1 MALTRDDVFF
11 NAFDTHAA
19 KSVEASKLLV
29 EMLADISKAP
39 KLSKRIKDLEHE
51 ADKITHDC
59 VAALHQTW
67 ITPLDREEIHALI
80 SRLDDV
86 LDSIEAASER
96 VILFEIS
103 EVTPEVKDLAQ
114 AVVASCEAM
123 HSAVQSLRDINKQSK
138 KILALCVEINKH
150 ENTADLAYRTAVAK
164 LFKPGNDPLLVMK
177 WRDIYD
183 HLETATDQ
191 CEDVANI
198 IEGVVLEHA

>member
-1 MALTRDDVFF
+1 MGLTKDDVFF
-11 NAFDTHAA
+11 NAFSSSAE
-19 KSVEASKLLV
+19 KSVDASKLLV
-29 EMLADISKAP
+29 EMLDDIRKAP
-39 KLSKRIKDLEHE
+39 KLAKRIKDLEHE

-96 VILFEIS
+96 IILFEIA
-103 EVTPEVKDLAQ
+103 EVTDEGRELAR
-114 AVVASCEAM
+114 AVVSSCEAVL
-123 HSAVQSLRDINKQSK
+123 SAVRSLRDLKHGK
-138 KILALCVEINKH
+138 RLLELCVEINKH
-150 ENTADLAYRTAVAK
+150 ENTADLAYRGAIAK
-164 LFKPGNDPLLVMK
+164 LFRPGNDPLLVMK

-183 HLETATDQ
+183 HLETATDR

-198 IEGVVLEHA
+198 IEGIVLEHA

>member
-1 MALTRDDVFF
+1 MALTKDNLFF
-11 NAFDTHAA
+11 GAFTSHAE

-29 EMLADISKAP
+29 QMLSNLSKAP
-39 KLSKRIKDLEHE
+39 ELAKRINDLEHE
-51 ADKITHDC
+51 GDKITHDC

-67 ITPLDREEIHALI
+67 ITPLVREEIHALI

-96 VILFEIS
+96 VLLFEITES
-103 EVTPEVKDLAQ
+103 TPEGLELCR
-114 AVVASCEAM
+114 AVVTSCEAV
-123 HSAVQSLRDINKQSK
+123 HSAVQSLRDLKHSK
-138 KILALCVEINKH
+138 RLLELCVEINKH
-150 ENTADLAYRTAVAK
+150 ENMADLCYRTAVAK
-164 LFKPGNDPLLVMK
+164 LFKSGSDPLLVMK

-183 HLETATDQ
+183 HLETATDR

>member
-1 MALTRDDVFF
+1 MALTKDNLFF
-11 NAFDTHAA
+11 GSFTDHAA

-29 EMLADISKAP
+29 QMLSDLHKAP
-39 KLSKRIKDLEHE
+39 ELSKRINDLEHE
-51 ADKITHDC
+51 GDKITHNC

-80 SRLDDV
+80 TRLDDV
-86 LDSIEAASER
+86 LDAIEAASER
-96 VILFEIS
+96 VILFEITDS
-103 EVTPEVKDLAQ
+103 TPEGLDLCR
-114 AVVASCEAM
+114 AVVASCEAV
-123 HSAVQSLRDINKQSK
+123 HSAVTVLRDLKQSK
-138 KILALCVEINKH
+138 RLLALCVEINKH

-164 LFKPGNDPLLVMK
+164 LFKSGSDPLLVMK

-183 HLETATDQ
+183 HLEMATDR

>member
-11 NAFDTHAA
+11 NAFNTHAA

-29 EMLADISKAP
+29 EMLEDIRKAP
-39 KLSKRIKDLEHE
+39 ELSKRIKDLEHQ

-80 SRLDDV
+80 TRLDDV

-96 VILFEIS
+96 VILFEIDD
-103 EVTPEVKDLAQ
+103 VTPEGLELAK
-114 AVVASCEAM
+114 AVIASCEATL
-123 HSAVQSLRDINKQSK
+123 SAVQLLRDVSKQSQK
-138 KILALCVEINKH
+138 LLSLCVEINKH
-150 ENTADLAYRTAVAK
+150 ENTADLRYRTAIAK
-164 LFKPGNDPLLVMK
+164 LYKSGSDPLLVMK

-183 HLETATDQ
+183 HLETATDR

>member
-1 MALTRDDVFF
+1 MALSRDNLFF
-11 NAFDTHAA
+11 SAFSNHAA
-19 KSVEASKLLV
+19 KAVEASKLLV
-29 EMLADISKAP
+29 EMWKDMSQAP
-39 KLSKRIKDLEHE
+39 SCAKRIKDLEHE

-80 SRLDDV
+80 TRLDDV

-96 VILFEIS
+96 IILFEIS
-103 EVTPEVKDLAQ
+103 EGTPEGLVLCE
-114 AVVASCEAM
+114 AVVASCEAV
-123 HSAVQSLRDINKQSK
+123 HSAVQSLRDLKHSK
-138 KILALCVEINKH
+138 RLLELCIEINKH
-150 ENTADLAYRTAVAK
+150 ENTADLAYRTAIAK
-164 LFKPGNDPLLVMK
+164 LFKSGSDPLLVMK

-183 HLETATDQ
+183 HLETATDR

>member
-1 MALTRDDVFF
+1 MGLTRDDVFF
-11 NAFDTHAA
+11 NAFTNHAT
-19 KSVEASKLLV
+19 KTVEASKLLV
-29 EMLADISKAP
+29 EMLDDLSRAKE
-39 KLSKRIKDLEHE
+39 LSKRIKDLEHE

-80 SRLDDV
+80 TRLDDV

-96 VILFEIS
+96 IILFEIEES
-103 EVTPEVKDLAQ
+103 TKEGLDLGK
-114 AVVASCEAM
+114 AVVASCEATL
-123 HSAVQSLRDINKQSK
+123 SAVSSLRDLKQSK
-138 KILALCVEINKH
+138 RLLALCVEINKH
-150 ENTADLAYRTAVAK
+150 ENTADLAYRAAIAK
-164 LFKPGNDPLLVMK
+164 LFKSGSDPLLVMK

-183 HLETATDQ
+183 HLETATDR

>member
-11 NAFDTHAA
+11 SAFNNHAA

-29 EMLADISKAP
+29 EMLEDISKAP
-39 KLSKRIKDLEHE
+39 DLSRRIKDLEHE

-80 SRLDDV
+80 TRLDDV

-96 VILFEIS
+96 VILFEID
-103 EVTPEVKDLAQ
+103 EVTSDALELGR
-114 AVVASCEAM
+114 AVIASCE
-123 HSAVQSLRDINKQSK
+123 STYEAVKLLRDVSKQNEKLLS
-138 KILALCVEINKH
+138 LCVEINKH
-150 ENTADLAYRTAVAK
+150 ENTADLCYRTAIAK
-164 LFKPGNDPLLVMK
+164 LYKSGSDPLLVMK

-183 HLETATDQ
+183 HLETATDR

-198 IEGVVLEHA
+198 IEGMVLEHA